1 MPLDTLRLLICSF
14 CELWM
19 VSGEEEGL
27 SRPQH
32 RGTCCPPTMAFFSP
46 PMHENLGMRKL
57 KSGKSAGHEL
67 LQPKHL
73 KHGWC
78 TVYIFSACICILDP
92 QLAICK
98 QVWIHCTALD
108 VYTCVTEYKDHL
120 PFHQSVRHQVGVLRK
135 PQGSGKHK

>member
-1 MPLDTLRLLICSF
+1 MPLETLRLLICSF

-32 RGTCCPPTMAFFSP
+32 RGTCCPLTMAFFSP

-57 KSGKSAGHEL
+57 KSGKSAGHDL

-78 TVYIFSACICILDP
+78 TVLYIFCLHMHPRSTTSYMQTSVDTL
-92 QLAICK
+92 
-98 QVWIHCTALD
+98 HCT
-108 VYTCVTEYKDHL
+108 
-120 PFHQSVRHQVGVLRK
+120 
-135 PQGSGKHK
+135 